1 MLANFFYGINIAI
14 MSKCKEVNDVVYEL
28 TRSLSENLKG
38 SLLTIEEI
46 EREMS
51 RGEGVGDE

>member
-1 MLANFFYGINIAI
+1 